1 MQRPN
6 RFPPTPPPQQVEL
19 EFGKFKVALR
29 RLIDATV
36 GERANLAR
44 QRGMIEAWREQA
56 AVAQRASELTVV
68 FDEAVSLALTLRFI
82 F

>member
-1 MQRPN
+1 M
-6 RFPPTPPPQQVEL
+6 
-19 EFGKFKVALR
+19 R